1 MQKNPE
7 ILARS
12 EAIPVGHIG
21 CCASNMSYFL
31 NAIRAELNA
40 IKVAGGW
47 KASFYRVLRETNL
60 RTGTLIGT
68 DQYGNKYFE
77 NNSYFMARNRFVVYP
92 YVDRFT
98 FDGSQIPA
106 EWHRWLHYMTDDP
119 PTKVPAEPRKFIQPH
134 EINKTGTKL
143 EYVPY
148 STTRPKIE
156 EWQPPKSN

>member
-1 MQKNPE
+1 
-7 ILARS
+7 
-12 EAIPVGHIG
+12 
-21 CCASNMSYFL
+21 MSYFL

-47 KASFYRVLRETNL
+47 KASFYRILRETNL

-68 DQYGNKYFE
+68 DNYGNKYFE

-119 PTKVPAEPRKFIQPH
+119 PTKVPPEPRKFIQPH
-134 EINKTGTKL
+134 ETNKTGTKL

-148 STTRPKIE
+148 STTLPKIE
-156 EWQPPKSN
+156 EWQPPKNNWWTRLTPS